1 MNTGQIA
8 IPKRLAYASIA
19 VLGILIAVFLFAG
32 NFSAFDFGRSET
44 NDNCFPQPST
54 YCTPHCTPNAPF
66 GIMPMAATFWATLL
80 APLADE

>member
-32 NFSAFDFGRSET
+32 NFSAFDFGCSQNGAASGTGVDSTQLAAGSREKFDFLSGRGEQRSVG
-44 NDNCFPQPST
+44 ST
-54 YCTPHCTPNAPF
+54 
-66 GIMPMAATFWATLL
+66 
-80 APLADE
+80 